1 LNCTRCLLYDRA
13 MARLNSYIRR
23 EWLSLSLGLILILFA
38 VSLFAGPLGPR
49 DLLSLRRHRKALE
62 TQREELLARNAAL
75 RTDVQK
81 LTSDNRY
88 LERLIRREL
97 GYSRPNELIYKY
109 ADPDATKS
117 TNHASHDRSA
127 LAGGD

>member
-1 LNCTRCLLYDRA
+1 MNYPRRLLYDRA
-13 MARLNSYIRR
+13 MARLSSYIRR
-23 EWLSLSLGLILILFA
+23 EWLSLILGLILILFA

-62 TQREELLARNAAL
+62 AQREELLARNATL
-75 RTDVQK
+75 RTNVQK

-97 GYSRPNELIYKY
+97 GYSRPNELVYKY
-109 ADPDATKS
+109 ANPDTTK
-117 TNHASHDRSA
+117 TR
-127 LAGGD
+127 

>member
-1 LNCTRCLLYDRA
+1 LNYPQCLLYDRA
-13 MARLNSYIRR
+13 VARLSSYIRR
-23 EWLSLSLGLILILFA
+23 EWLSLILGLILFLFA

-62 TQREELLARNAAL
+62 AHREELLARNAAL

-97 GYSRPNELIYKY
+97 GYSRPNELVYKY
-109 ADPDATKS
+109 ANPDTTKS
-117 TNHASHDRSA
+117 R
-127 LAGGD
+127 

>member
-1 LNCTRCLLYDRA
+1 

-23 EWLSLSLGLILILFA
+23 EWLSLILGLILILFA

-75 RTDVQK
+75 RTDVQR

-109 ADPDATKS
+109 ADPDASKS
-117 TNHASHDRSA
+117 TTQASHDRSPH
-127 LAGGD
+127 AGGD